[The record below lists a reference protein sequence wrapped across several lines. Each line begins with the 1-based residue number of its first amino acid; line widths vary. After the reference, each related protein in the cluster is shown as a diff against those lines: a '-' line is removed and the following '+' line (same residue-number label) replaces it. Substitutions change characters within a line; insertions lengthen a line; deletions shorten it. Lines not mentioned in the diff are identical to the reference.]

1 MLFFNESDKFGFKV
15 HTGREKVWE
24 FHEDAFLMES
34 ANFEEGAFMAVEVT
48 SDDAYLAT
56 IHGGGDFV
64 REVVNR
70 IF

>member
-1 MLFFNESDKFGFKV
+1 M
-15 HTGREKVWE
+15 RE

-48 SDDAYLAT
+48 SNDAYHAA

-64 REVVNR
+64 REVVYG

>member
-15 HTGREKVWE
+15 HTGREEVRE
-24 FHEDAFLMES
+24 FHKDAFLVES

-48 SDDAYLAT
+48 SNDAHLAA

-64 REVVNR
+64 REVVYG

>member
-15 HTGREKVWE
+15 HTGREEVRE
-24 FHEDAFLMES
+24 FHKYAFLLES
-34 ANFEEGAFMAVEVT
+34 ANFEEGAFMTIEIT

-64 REVVNR
+64 REVVNW

>member
-15 HTGREKVWE
+15 HAGREEVRE
-24 FHEDAFLMES
+24 FHEDALLVES
-34 ANFEEGAFMAVEVT
+34 ANFEEGAFMAVEVA
-48 SDDAYLAT
+48 SNDAHLAT

-64 REVVNR
+64 REVVYG

>member
-1 MLFFNESDKFGFKV
+1 M
-15 HTGREKVWE
+15 RE

-34 ANFEEGAFMAVEVT
+34 ANFEEGAFMAVEIT
-48 SDDAYLAT
+48 SNDAYLTA

-64 REVVNR
+64 REIVNR